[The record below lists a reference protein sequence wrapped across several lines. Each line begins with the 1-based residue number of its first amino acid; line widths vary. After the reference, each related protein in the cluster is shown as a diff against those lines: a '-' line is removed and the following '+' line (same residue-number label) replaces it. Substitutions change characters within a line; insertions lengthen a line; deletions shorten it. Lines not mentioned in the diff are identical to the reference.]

1 MKGVVAKAF
10 VGKLLK
16 GWRPNRAAKGTASAT
31 ANVIGQY
38 QKKVLA
44 RRSALQ
50 LPLENQGLSP
60 FPFARSYL

>member
-16 GWRPNRAAKGTASAT
+16 GWRPNRAAKGTASAK

-38 QKKVLA
+38 QKNVLE
-44 RRSALQ
+44 RR
-50 LPLENQGLSP
+50 
-60 FPFARSYL
+60 